1 MEQLVLKELITFL
14 KDSSIEV
21 SPYQRYEEQKRALFK
36 IFENSKVEQIG
47 MTGTKTRIVVELSE
61 QEWKDLKEVI

>member
-1 MEQLVLKELITFL
+1 MKSQKNYI
-14 KDSSIEV
+14 KDT
-21 SPYQRYEEQKRALFK
+21 RNKRALFK